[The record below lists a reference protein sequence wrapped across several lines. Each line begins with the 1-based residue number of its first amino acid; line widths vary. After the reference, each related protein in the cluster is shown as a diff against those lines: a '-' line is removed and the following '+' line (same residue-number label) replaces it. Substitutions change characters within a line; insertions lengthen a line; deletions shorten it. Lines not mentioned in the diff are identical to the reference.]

1 MEEYIIQI
9 NDGLMTNVNVS
20 VKNVRYI
27 KKDYIWNPSTCG
39 CENRKHLA
47 SIMDYS
53 GTMCD
58 EIMESYKEEG
68 KNIQTNFNEKKKKK
82 SVKRKIY
89 IFYFHFY

>member
-9 NDGLMTNVNVS
+9 NDGLMANVNVS

-27 KKDYIWNPSTCG
+27 KKDYICNPSTCG
-39 CENRKHLA
+39 CKNRKHLA

-53 GTMCD
+53 AIMCD

-68 KNIQTNFNEKKKKK
+68 KNIQTNFNEKKKK
-82 SVKRKIY
+82 SIKRKIY